1 MAPNRMTAYQ
11 NARAAAKPQ
20 KGLTYSELL
29 MDNLIGLDNDYLSA
43 GERLGQEFNADEI
56 GFLKNAGIS
65 AYEGAKKAVT
75 QPLTTAEELLS
86 GLYDSGVDIASTL
99 GTDPTYLDDALR
111 EMYGVGYDEA
121 TDEQVNRAR
130 EALFGDVL
138 NVGSVAT
145 GLGAASRGIGS
156 IAATRADNISRRR
169 NLEETIA
176 EYESRSQREA
186 SAADNDDFL
195 PPPPDV
201 IDLPPGI
208 TDPRARADYD
218 PRAGYDDPGGQGLA
232 RYFDDQFP
240 SILEEAQLGRPLTER
255 EAYDVMMYE
264 RYGDYGILDPNNTF
278 DDWLQGGGDTEGARR
293 IAYLTDPTNPQGR
306 AEPMEYDDIYDQLN
320 PPNDTEV
327 QPQAPARFADWDD
340 SEYYGLVMYHDMDEV
355 NLSPAEEA
363 RLRQYDTVR
372 FEELRNGAAPD
383 YPEEYEIVGLRLN
396 AANNGAQPQDWAIPV
411 QNMMDQGLLLQD
423 VRPRAGYEVRPAVGQ
438 AEGIAGLYSPT
449 RKAVD
454 LLDRPSYDDLDSLRG
469 QLLNRGAKPDELEGL
484 MAKIPGTK
492 NNPMS
497 AEQVEAFLN
506 DPKAGQFSK
515 EDLARFADEASQDVV
530 VSTRNLRNSPR
541 DNPYYL
547 NDNYFLRGAED
558 IGANVFELN
567 AGAQRVFGGG
577 VPDTAFRHFKP
588 SSDDRAPILHTRF
601 GMFRSPGADKPDTYH
616 LGEIQSDWAQTRQRL
631 YPTRKEYDSARDKL
645 DELNEKYDEAKGRQE
660 SLRRAPA
667 DETLEQFEERNRRF
681 VEVNSELSRIEKERS
696 PISQKLSDTENYG
709 SRDEYDEKFAAPYVG
724 TTSKWVQ
731 LGLRQSLLDAVNK
744 GAKRMTVSTGEQ
756 VKEYTF
762 GKEGGQSKFY
772 DEIVLKELDDVLK
785 KFAKEAGIRKPEI
798 TTSKIVGSR
807 RQEYTVPTVEFTDEF
822 VEALKR
828 VGLPAYAKG
837 GIVKGSYLDNDP
849 LEPALY

>member
-11 NARAAAKPQ
+11 NARAATPPQ

-176 EYESRSQREA
+176 EYESRSAANNDDIEDPGDDYFEAQNRRLAQETPILELLTREA
-186 SAADNDDFL
+186 EGVDLNQYERERLEAYRSQDSLARL
-195 PPPPDV
+195 PSLLERAQRREPLSDEEAFDV
-201 IDLPPGI
+201 MTYERFGEDGV
-208 TDPRARADYD
+208 YD
-218 PRAGYDDPGGQGLA
+218 P
-232 RYFDDQFP
+232 
-240 SILEEAQLGRPLTER
+240 T
-255 EAYDVMMYE
+255 
-264 RYGDYGILDPNNTF
+264 NTF
-278 DDWLQGGGDTEGARR
+278 ANWLGSGGDTEAAAR
-293 IAYLTDPTNPQGR
+293 IAFLTDPTNPQGL
-306 AEPMEYDDIYDQLN
+306 AEPVAREPGPYFNDDPAAFLQPPPDVVDAGPFFDIDDYNNFENPRPHNDMGLTPDEADFYGVLEDELLGGRLTEMEAEDAYAQL
-320 PPNDTEV
+320 D
-327 QPQAPARFADWDD
+327 
-340 SEYYGLVMYHDMDEV
+340 
-355 NLSPAEEA
+355 
-363 RLRQYDTVR
+363 
-372 FEELRNGAAPD
+372 ELRETGRRRIAAS
-383 YPEEYEIVGLRLN
+383 
-396 AANNGAQPQDWAIPV
+396 QPFK
-411 QNMMDQGLLLQD
+411 
-423 VRPRAGYEVRPAVGQ
+423 VRPAVGQ

-454 LLDRPSYDDLDSLRG
+454 LLDRPSYDDLDSLRV

-530 VSTRNLRNSPR
+530 VSTRNLMNSPG
-541 DNPYYL
+541 DANYYL
-547 NDNYFLRGAED
+547 NSRYFLQGADD
-558 IGANVFELN
+558 IGANVFEVPSGN
-567 AGAQRVFGGG
+567 APSA
-577 VPDTAFRHFKP
+577 AFNHFKA
-588 SSDDRAPILHTRF
+588 SSGGTAPILHTRF

-616 LGEIQSDWAQTRQRL
+616 LGELQSDWAQARQKL
-631 YPTRKEYDSARDKL
+631 YPTREEYTAARSKL
-645 DELNEKYDEAKGRQE
+645 DELLARSNDLENERRL
-660 SLRRAPA
+660 LRETF
-667 DETLEQFEERNRRF
+667 DGETLEQLEKRNKRLF
-681 VEVNSELSRIEKERS
+681 AVMDEQDEVYKAIRPLSEKVSATGS
-696 PISQKLSDTENYG
+696 YG
-709 SRDEYDEKFAAPYVG
+709 TRDEFDAKHPAPYVG

-731 LGLRQSLLDAVNK
+731 LGLRQSLLDAANK
-744 GAKRMTVSTGEQ
+744 GAKRMTLSTGEMAQ
-756 VKEYTF
+756 SYTG
-762 GKEGGQSKFY
+762 GKLEGQQKFY
-772 DEIVLKELDDVLK
+772 DDTVIKELDAVLK

-798 TTSKIVGSR
+798 TTSKILGNMFE
-807 RQEYTVPTVEFTDEF
+807 EYMVPTVEFTDEF

>member
-29 MDNLIGLDNDYLSA
+29 MDNIIGLDNDYLSA
-43 GERLGQEFNADEI
+43 GERLGQQFNADEI

-75 QPLTTAEELLS
+75 QPLTTAEELLA

-176 EYESRSQREA
+176 EYESRSAANNDDIEDPGDDYFEAQNRRLAQETPILDLLTREA
-186 SAADNDDFL
+186 EGVDLNQYERERLEAYRSQDSLARL
-195 PPPPDV
+195 PSLLERAQRREPLSDEEAFDV
-201 IDLPPGI
+201 MTYERHGEDGV
-208 TDPRARADYD
+208 YD
-218 PRAGYDDPGGQGLA
+218 P
-232 RYFDDQFP
+232 
-240 SILEEAQLGRPLTER
+240 T
-255 EAYDVMMYE
+255 
-264 RYGDYGILDPNNTF
+264 NTF
-278 DDWLQGGGDTEGARR
+278 ENWLFNSGDDTEAAAR
-293 IAYLTDPTNPQGR
+293 IAFLTDPTNPQGL
-306 AEPMEYDDIYDQLN
+306 AEPVAREPGPYFDDIPAAFLQ
-320 PPNDTEV
+320 PPPDVINIPE
-327 QPQAPARFADWDD
+327 APARFADWDD
-340 SEYYGLVMYHDMDEV
+340 FEYEDLVMSHNMDEV
-355 NLSPAEEA
+355 YLSDADTA
-363 RLRQYDTVR
+363 RLQQYDTVR
-372 FEELRNGAAPD
+372 LAELQNGAAPY
-383 YPEEYEIVGLRLN
+383 YPEEYEIVAGRLGSAAAA
-396 AANNGAQPQDWAIPV
+396 AAN
-411 QNMMDQGLLLQD
+411 
-423 VRPRAGYEVRPAVGQ
+423 RPFGVRPAVGQ
-438 AEGIAGLYSPT
+438 AEGVAGLYSPT

-454 LLDRPSYDDLDSLRG
+454 LLDRPSYDDLDSLRV
-469 QLLNRGAKPDELEGL
+469 QLLNRGAKPDELERL

-515 EDLARFADEASQDVV
+515 EDIARFADEAAQDVL
-530 VSTRNLRNSPR
+530 VSTRTAKNSPSEAGL
-541 DNPYYL
+541 YL
-547 NDNYFLRGAED
+547 SNRFFLPGAED
-558 IGANVFELN
+558 ISANVFEVPSDN
-567 AGAQRVFGGG
+567 APTAAFAHFGASSSG
-577 VPDTAFRHFKP
+577 TAP
-588 SSDDRAPILHTRF
+588 VLHTRF
-601 GMFRSPGADKPDTYH
+601 GMFRSPGAAQPDTYH
-616 LGEIQSDWAQTRQRL
+616 LGELQSDWAQMRQKL
-631 YPTRKEYDSARDKL
+631 LPTQADFEAAKERL
-645 DELNEKYDEAKGRQE
+645 DEADKKLGELSEKYRKMKADWVKQYGALSSMGGDPRFSNTPNIYEDAEFQSAEKALDEARE
-660 SLRRAPA
+660 
-667 DETLEQFEERNRRF
+667 EYNTLDDKYYSTMDFG
-681 VEVNSELSRIEKERS
+681 
-696 PISQKLSDTENYG
+696 T
-709 SRDEYDEKFAAPYVG
+709 RDVFDAKHPAPYVG

-744 GAKRMTVSTGEQ
+744 GAKRMTLSTGEMVQ
-756 VKEYTF
+756 SYTG
-762 GKEGGQSKFY
+762 GKLKGQQKFY
-772 DEIVLKELDDVLK
+772 DDTVIKELDAVLK

-798 TTSKIVGSR
+798 TTSKIVGDMFE
-807 RQEYTVPTVEFTDEF
+807 EYMVPTVEFTDEF

>member
-56 GFLKNAGIS
+56 GFLKNAGVS

-75 QPLTTAEELLS
+75 QPLTTAEELLA

-176 EYESRSQREA
+176 EYESRS
-186 SAADNDDFL
+186 AANNDDFEDPGDDYFEAQNRRLAQETPILELLTREAEGVDLNQYERERIEAYRSQDSLARL
-195 PPPPDV
+195 PSLLERAQRREPLSDEEAFDV
-201 IDLPPGI
+201 MTYERFGEDGV
-208 TDPRARADYD
+208 YD
-218 PRAGYDDPGGQGLA
+218 PTNNFANW
-232 RYFDDQFP
+232 
-240 SILEEAQLGRPLTER
+240 LGS
-255 EAYDVMMYE
+255 
-264 RYGDYGILDPNNTF
+264 
-278 DDWLQGGGDTEGARR
+278 GGDTEAAAR
-293 IAYLTDPTNPQGR
+293 IAFLTDPTNPQGL
-306 AEPMEYDDIYDQLN
+306 AEPVAREPGPYFDDIPAAFLQPPPDVINIPDAPFLDVADAGPFFDIDDYNNFENPRPHNDMGLTPDEADEYGALEDDLLGGRLTEMESENAYAQL
-320 PPNDTEV
+320 D
-327 QPQAPARFADWDD
+327 
-340 SEYYGLVMYHDMDEV
+340 
-355 NLSPAEEA
+355 
-363 RLRQYDTVR
+363 
-372 FEELRNGAAPD
+372 ELRETGRRRLAAS
-383 YPEEYEIVGLRLN
+383 
-396 AANNGAQPQDWAIPV
+396 QPFK
-411 QNMMDQGLLLQD
+411 
-423 VRPRAGYEVRPAVGQ
+423 VRPAVGQ

-454 LLDRPSYDDLDSLRG
+454 LLDRPSYDDLDSLRV

-506 DPKAGQFSK
+506 NPKAGQFSK

-530 VSTRNLRNSPR
+530 VSTRNLMNSPG
-541 DNPYYL
+541 DANYYL
-547 NDNYFLRGAED
+547 NSRYFLQGAED
-558 IGANVFELN
+558 IGANVFEVPSDN
-567 AGAQRVFGGG
+567 A
-577 VPDTAFRHFKP
+577 PTAAFNHFKA
-588 SSDDRAPILHTRF
+588 SSGGTAPILHTRF

-616 LGEIQSDWAQTRQRL
+616 LGELQSDWAQMRQKL
-631 YPTRKEYDSARDKL
+631 LPTRADF
-645 DELNEKYDEAKGRQE
+645 EA
-660 SLRRAPA
+660 A
-667 DETLEQFEERNRRF
+667 
-681 VEVNSELSRIEKERS
+681 KERYLEADNRLMDLV
-696 PISQKLSDTENYG
+696 SQRRQMKREWEQTHGALSSMDVRFPNIPSIYEDAGYQALEKAVEKAQKEVGALENKVTSTTQYG
-709 SRDEYDEKFAAPYVG
+709 PRDEFDAKHPAPYVG

-731 LGLRQSLLDAVNK
+731 LGLRQSLLDAANK
-744 GAKRMTVSTGEQ
+744 GAKRMTLSTGEMAQ
-756 VKEYTF
+756 SYTG
-762 GKEGGQSKFY
+762 GKLEGQQKFY
-772 DEIVLKELDDVLK
+772 DDTVIKELDAVLK

-798 TTSKIVGSR
+798 TTSKIVGDMF
-807 RQEYTVPTVEFTDEF
+807 QEYMVPTVEFTDEF